1 MEMTIIVF
9 RPLENFY
16 DYVILNLYYDDL
28 LHHYD
33 IHDHHYE
40 HHNHHEH
47 HEHHYNGQQHGVYGD
62 KWPGH
67 RPDLRLP
74 LHLQRGDLQ
83 QLRRLD
89 IRRTASR
96 DHLVL
101 HQGTPG
107 LQQGQML
114 IGRDRNAPVTLTLSY

>member
-9 RPLENFY
+9 RPLDNFY
-16 DYVILNLYYDDL
+16 DYVILNLHYDDL

-83 QLRRLD
+83 QLR
-89 IRRTASR
+89 
-96 DHLVL
+96 
-101 HQGTPG
+101 
-107 LQQGQML
+107 
-114 IGRDRNAPVTLTLSY
+114 